1 MKNTLV
7 VFEWYATGTYT
18 LPTFFR
24 KRIWYYTSFKNLGW
38 LWFRIFK
45 TLCTI
50 LMCAKQTMKKNS
62 SKLERT
68 YKYILGHEVCTRH
81 YYCYYCYYYGVDL
94 LAREECVWKRESV
107 CVGGERERE
116 SGTLNAITSNYV
128 FLLTL
133 LFRSYFCLIGP
144 FNYIFR
150 YERLIQPWYNPLWL
164 TW

>member
-116 SGTLNAITSNYV
+116 RHTECYHIQLRISSHPVIPVLFLPYWSFQLYISLWTSH
-128 FLLTL
+128 
-133 LFRSYFCLIGP
+133 SALI
-144 FNYIFR
+144 
-150 YERLIQPWYNPLWL
+150 
-164 TW
+164 